1 MLNFSSVAFVGYW
14 FLVLLYFGVD
24 EVFGFVVYTCYW
36 NDADR
41 IIDENPNEQ
50 IFNRFDYI
58 YKKINDNN
66 VFNNKALTSIYLTNK

>member
-1 MLNFSSVAFVGYW
+1 MLIFSSVAFVGYW

-50 IFNRFDYI
+50 IFNRFDYL
-58 YKKINDNN
+58 KKINDNN
-66 VFNNKALTSIYLTNK
+66 VFNIKALTNIYLTFK